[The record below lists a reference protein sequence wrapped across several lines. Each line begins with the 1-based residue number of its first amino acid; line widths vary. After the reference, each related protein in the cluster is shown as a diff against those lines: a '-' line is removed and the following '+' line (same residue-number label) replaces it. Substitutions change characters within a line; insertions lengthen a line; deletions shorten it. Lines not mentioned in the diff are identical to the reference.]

1 MAQNTVEN
9 ISNLK
14 LAIYCIYIFFCQMR
28 IDRSFTWNWKLIGCS
43 VLCGLCPSPLHGCL
57 EPESCCTS
65 HSADRVC
72 ASLYPGNWPF
82 QLKHKGNTGTSV
94 SIRQPQEMLMYVLA
108 LLNTQV
114 PAQVHIWWTLLS
126 ECQRLPKYTVLSHLG
141 QMFGWPENELKLAA
155 GEYLVNS
162 YSQKY
167 HSFKWH

>member
-14 LAIYCIYIFFCQMR
+14 LAIYCIYIFFFCQMR

-114 PAQVHIWWTLLS
+114 PHKSIFGELYCLNVSAYQSIRFCRTLGRCSADQKTNWSLQLENIW
-126 ECQRLPKYTVLSHLG
+126 
-141 QMFGWPENELKLAA
+141 
-155 GEYLVNS
+155 
-162 YSQKY
+162 
-167 HSFKWH
+167 